1 MNTTFLSEA
10 TGQASRVL
18 STCSQTSITSILTSL
33 QSGPLV
39 SPFLVV
45 AVCPESVY
53 EISYISSGWCK
64 DSLMRLALRA
74 SVGGASE
81 DSVMAPSNCRAGCG
95 TLSVPLTTMGQM
107 LAYSN
112 SWLSTASCEEN
123 VLTMAL
129 RDASQKLRCASGR
142 RTCLLAS

>member
-1 MNTTFLSEA
+1 MSFNETSA
-10 TGQASRVL
+10 DVDAARQCVL
-18 STCSQTSITSILTSL
+18 PLHPDLCNLT
-33 QSGPLV
+33 
-39 SPFLVV
+39 VV

-64 DSLMRLALRA
+64 ESLMRLALRE

-107 LAYSN
+107 LAYPN

-123 VLTMAL
+123 VLTMTL

-142 RTCLLAS
+142 RICLLAS